1 LFKYGNYGFSFGIF
15 GLAEVK
21 ERTDKKILFGII
33 CLTAVVSAF
42 ASYSLTTLF
51 VAPAFVRQGYESGLT
66 DMQKALDQAGVF
78 TNWQLNGNG
87 GYTITVLGNSGME
100 WQFNMRFDM
109 VVQQYRDGKLISQA
123 LHAMTVT
130 NFGKDWVEQ
139 QLFSDVNYTDNAL
152 YISTSNDETSV
163 SAAWVVLPNE
173 VTTNGVERDAG
184 SYSSTGVGAANVT
197 KTFSVS
203 GTQST
208 CLYGINAGPNATYA
222 NSLIAAEQQGSG
234 SRKNLVSG
242 DTLAVTVVWS
252 HS

>member
-1 LFKYGNYGFSFGIF
+1 MEVNGTNKKTVFG
-15 GLAEVK
+15 V
-21 ERTDKKILFGII
+21 I
-33 CLTAVVSAF
+33 CLTVVVSVF
-42 ASYSLTTLF
+42 ASCSLTSLF
-51 VAPAFVRQGYESGLT
+51 VAPGFVQQGYENGLT
-66 DMQKALDQAGVF
+66 DMQRALDKAGVF
-78 TNWQLNGNG
+78 TDWRLNGDG
-87 GYTITVLGNSGME
+87 SYTITVLGDSGLE
-100 WQFNMRFDM
+100 WQFTTRFDM

-152 YISTSNDETSV
+152 YISSSNTETAVSTSWT
-163 SAAWVVLPNE
+163 VLPDE
-173 VTTNGVERDAG
+173 ITGNGVERAAG

-208 CLYGINAGPNATYA
+208 CLYGINAGAYATYA
-222 NSLIAAEQQGSG
+222 NSLVAAEQQGSG
-234 SRKNLVSG
+234 ARKNLVAG
-242 DTLAVTVVWS
+242 DSLAVTVMWS